1 MSSASFEEADRA
13 RAEHQETLFSRR
25 HVNAV
30 WTGLRR
36 RFGIMG
42 AATST
47 NRSTQFLKPFTLACD
62 EVVTNAVRRDWPMLG
77 SILRGSHSGAFEL
90 RPSSLFG
97 LAYLAGGG
105 KYLYRWPSLGA
116 AIELASLGS
125 LALLASA
132 GQHTPAERQIDYQ
145 SAAATLSGDFLLAR
159 SSNLA
164 AKFGGSVSAS
174 LSAWLEE
181 LVNLRLDGVAGAPI
195 FAAIFEMPARLGA
208 ALSGAERRIVDAM
221 SSFGHDF
228 GAAFSHAEDAL
239 ALSNERTRLDTN
251 LAGLTAAALTN
262 IPHSPVNAPHAF
274 LSKESRL
281 LHESLLRT
289 AREDRAKS
297 IATALSHLSMSM
309 EPGCRVALEEAAHS
323 LLADRLTDAAPPL
336 PRLLPA

>member
-77 SILRGSHSGAFEL
+77 SISRGSHSGACEL
-90 RPSSLFG
+90 RPSSFFG
-97 LAYLAGGG
+97 LVYLAGGG
-105 KYLYRWPSLGA
+105 KYLYRWPSL
-116 AIELASLGS
+116 
-125 LALLASA
+125 
-132 GQHTPAERQIDYQ
+132 
-145 SAAATLSGDFLLAR
+145 
-159 SSNLA
+159 
-164 AKFGGSVSAS
+164 
-174 LSAWLEE
+174 
-181 LVNLRLDGVAGAPI
+181 GAPI